1 MLSALKSRL
10 DARKQHVEQR
20 DAQEQERLKRLERI
34 VEQAGKMEDL
44 LADSRY
50 HDYKQLLIEARE
62 ALVHQLVNLKHEN
75 ASEEYAHDVA
85 FLQGRIFQLDGILT
99 TPETFMR
106 LADESHTTNGAGRTI
121 APTADA
127 RHATSA
133 RI

>member
-10 DARKQHVEQR
+10 DARKHAAEQR
-20 DAQEQERLKRLERI
+20 ETQEQARLKQLERI

-44 LADSRY
+44 IEDARY
-50 HDYKQLLIEARE
+50 HDYKQLLMEARE
-62 ALVHQLVNLKHEN
+62 SLVNQLVNLKHEN

-85 FLQGRIFQLDGILT
+85 FLQGRIFQLDSILT
-99 TPETFMR
+99 TPETFMA
-106 LADESHTTNGAGRTI
+106 LAEERHTTNGAGRTS